1 MSSSSPP
8 KKKGMPDKDPYEA
21 LGLSFGASES
31 AITKAY
37 RNLARTLHPDKLVA
51 QKLSEAE
58 LQEAAVRFHDLQNAR
73 AFLLDAAHAADRAA
87 YDNWRAS
94 QRLRQETDRARERG
108 MSERRKRLRAELQR
122 EEERVRRQQA
132 QEQQPSG
139 SAEKRA
145 GRTAGAASNKK
156 NQADLERQGREL
168 REEYAAKAAAQARK
182 EQQDTAAATA
192 QRQIRLKWSRKKLK
206 EAGESSPSE
215 DSLARQLAQQFGPVQ
230 AVQMIGSK
238 GNLALVTFVHD
249 DGSCDRCV
257 EAYSDSEIWRATRVG
272 GESRQPPPPPKTKAD
287 DEAPPP
293 QQPGTSLHHPTRDR
307 ENVDDWKLR
316 QAAERER
323 LLRQMEEE
331 EGEDAPVRQCP
342 KERGRRTTG
351 ATLSASLSG
360 RVPGHTVGNVGARRK
375 THSSDCCGWA
385 AAAGEVKCG
394 ESAESRERKDLVIG
408 GERERPVYSIFLSK
422 IL

>member
-1 MSSSSPP
+1 MSSSSSPP

-31 AITKAY
+31 DITKAY

-51 QKLSEAE
+51 QKLSDAQ
-58 LQEAAVRFHDLQNAR
+58 LQAAAVRFHDLQNAR

-94 QRLRQETDRARERG
+94 QRLRQETEAARERG
-108 MSERRKRLRAELQR
+108 MSERRKRMRAELQR
-122 EEERVRRQQA
+122 EEERVRQQV
-132 QEQQPSG
+132 EQPPSG
-139 SAEKRA
+139 SSAEKRV
-145 GRTAGAASNKK
+145 RTGGVASHKK

-168 REEYAAKAAAQARK
+168 REEYAAKAAAQAMK
-182 EQQDTAAATA
+182 EQQHTAAATA
-192 QRQIRLKWSRKKLK
+192 KRQIRLKWSRKKLK
-206 EAGESSPSE
+206 EAGEASPSE

-249 DGSCDRCV
+249 DDGSCDRCV

-272 GESRQPPPPPKTKAD
+272 GGESRQQQPPPKTKAD
-287 DEAPPP
+287 DKAPPP
-293 QQPGTSLHHPTRDR
+293 HQPDLHHPTRDR

-331 EGEDAPVRQCP
+331 EGEDAPSSSVHK
-342 KERGRRTTG
+342 KE
-351 ATLSASLSG
+351 
-360 RVPGHTVGNVGARRK
+360 
-375 THSSDCCGWA
+375 A
-385 AAAGEVKCG
+385 AAPPARPFPPPFPDEYQGTPWEMLEHAEKLILTPITSAVSGPPPQVK
-394 ESAESRERKDLVIG
+394 
-408 GERERPVYSIFLSK
+408 
-422 IL
+422 